1 MVLDLID
8 MPLTQTFVKEDG
20 EKIEPKS

>member
-1 MVLDLID
+1 VVLDLID